1 MTTTQQQHKI
11 SWRTSKELSGHAWR
25 FFLSPEEHDAANMSA
40 PAHDAWLACNKVWS
54 ALNPSEQ
61 NIVRDFHTGMLQ
73 GFTASYIVT
82 RIAKDNHT
90 TSEHV
95 WKVVNNASRLWAI
108 ERGVADE

>member
-1 MTTTQQQHKI
+1 MTITQQQHKI
-11 SWRTSKELSGHAWR
+11 NWKSSKELSGHAWR
-25 FFLSPEEHDAANMSA
+25 FFLSPEKRDTASMTE
-40 PAHDAWLACNKVWS
+40 PAHNAWMACDKVWS

-61 NIVRDFHTGMLQ
+61 KIVRDFHTGMLQ
-73 GFTASYIVT
+73 GFTASHIVA

-95 WKVVNNASRLWAI
+95 WKVVNTASRMWAI